1 MLSQSHNTYRFRA
14 AASYAKAAARSPLM
28 LRSHSAQVHFLHIA
42 RPASAPR
49 RSWLNLKRGVK
60 TCIRAA
66 QGFGSH
72 DADSDDLLREF
83 QQYADP
89 NKLQNA
95 TKRLELTW
103 GVQRVRHTA
112 LARILGI
119 LLLSSPHFECRN
131 QSQRFVT
138 AVTALA
144 SRSAHGA
151 EAQVSSPGCELA
163 CCILPASR
171 QYLKHIGWLRCR
183 GNDGWRRAILQL
195 GPWLQTMP
203 HMQKQGNDLPHSINR
218 LTACSLVIQKL
229 EPGVMNASTWPAQIC

>member
-1 MLSQSHNTYRFRA
+1 MLSQSYNTYRLHA

-42 RPASAPR
+42 RPTSAA
-49 RSWLNLKRGVK
+49 RSSWFSQKKGYK
-60 TCIRAA
+60 SCIRAA

-112 LARILGI
+112 LVRIL
-119 LLLSSPHFECRN
+119 L
-131 QSQRFVT
+131 
-138 AVTALA
+138 
-144 SRSAHGA
+144 
-151 EAQVSSPGCELA
+151 
-163 CCILPASR
+163 
-171 QYLKHIGWLRCR
+171 
-183 GNDGWRRAILQL
+183 GN
-195 GPWLQTMP
+195 T
-203 HMQKQGNDLPHSINR
+203 
-218 LTACSLVIQKL
+218 VI
-229 EPGVMNASTWPAQIC
+229 